1 MSFYLATVFG
11 MVFALYGVWC
21 DARRRVAPRAGAWVE
36 TRIVD
41 RGGVAVTSFILGV
54 VDGVSALINLPIV
67 VVGLVMLWRLQ

>member
-67 VVGLVMLWRLQ
+67 AVAVWLVWRLM